1 MLPATSENTSTA
13 IAYVNML
20 EAGGGTNIH
29 EALVAALNQL
39 KGDDYLNMVLFMTD
53 GIATVGV
60 TENEEIL
67 KEVQTRNA
75 LAARIFAFGVGF
87 DVNTHLLDLLGSQNR
102 GTSAYVKP
110 GEDIEAEVSAFYTQ
124 VSHPVLSKLKLTYDG
139 ISDKRYVSTGTAGSV
154 QGVTDCSV
162 WAVCRKRR
170 QRLSSSRARP
180 MEKG

>member
-1 MLPATSENTSTA
+1 
-13 IAYVNML
+13 
-20 EAGGGTNIH
+20 
-29 EALVAALNQL
+29 
-39 KGDDYLNMVLFMTD
+39 MVLFMTD

-102 GTSAYVKP
+102 GTSAYVKS

-124 VSHPVLSKLKLTYDG
+124 VSHPVLSELKLMYDG
-139 ISDKRYVSTGTAGSV
+139 ISVSDMYPRVLRISSRGHRLFSLGGM
-154 QGVTDCSV
+154 Q
-162 WAVCRKRR
+162 AVG
-170 QRLSSSRARP
+170 QRLSSSRALP